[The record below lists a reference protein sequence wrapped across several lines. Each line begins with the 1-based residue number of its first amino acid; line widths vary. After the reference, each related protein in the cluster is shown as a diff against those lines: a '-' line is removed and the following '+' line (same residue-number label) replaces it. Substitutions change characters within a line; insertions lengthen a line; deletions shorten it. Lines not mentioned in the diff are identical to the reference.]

1 MSIYQTNGLPP
12 ALFLDFEA
20 SSLSADSWPIE
31 IGLTRVDEDGHL
43 HTASK
48 LIRPHESWDIED
60 WSQASAEIHNIP
72 FDVLMNTGEDAE
84 DVARWALE
92 QTQSHVII
100 SDAPEFEKRW
110 YNKLLGSIGQ
120 FKLQIHHI
128 DAYFGSTLLAPGLSV
143 AYEHLSRT
151 AVPHRA
157 GPDSAI
163 MAKAWVKGR
172 KADAGEIPVRP

>member
-1 MSIYQTNGLPP
+1 MTTFNTPGLPS

-20 SSLSADSWPIE
+20 SSLSPESWPIE
-31 IGLTRVDEDGHL
+31 IGLTRVDDNGHL

-48 LIRPHESWDIED
+48 LIRPHKSWDIED
-60 WSQASAEIHNIP
+60 WSQASAEVHNIP
-72 FDVLMNTGEDAE
+72 FNVLMNTGEDAE
-84 DVARWALE
+84 DVARWALG
-92 QTQSHVII
+92 QTQNHLIL
-100 SDAPEFEKRW
+100 SDAPGFEKRW
-110 YNKLLGSIGQ
+110 YNKLLETVGQ
-120 FKLQIHHI
+120 YKLQIHHI
-128 DAYFGSTLLAPGLSV
+128 DSYFASTLENPGLSV
-143 AYEHLSRT
+143 AYEHLERT